1 MMTTPTVQ
9 ELQSQLAT
17 AEEQARQASV
27 ELDRRQAE
35 AAERRTAAQRTH
47 AEQHYAAHHDEDER
61 LQAEYR
67 AAHEEFRAAV
77 LNSDIG
83 KAWLRARAARWQRMA
98 LATTTNNA
106 ASVIGARPVGEVAFS
121 QPRLFEDVVAIL
133 DDAAK
138 MSYDFA
144 LDVYEDARSKA
155 GDAAAG
161 AVGLG
166 NPVDELQ
173 HAAGCPEERTEVVDV
188 PVGWR
193 STGSVVRCV
202 SCAATRVLSVPPP
215 EPEEALARGPAED
228 RRTVEWAAILP
239 ETAA

>member
-1 MMTTPTVQ
+1 MTTTPTVQ
-9 ELQSQLAT
+9 ELQSQLVI
-17 AEEQARQASV
+17 AEERVRQASAD
-27 ELDRRQAE
+27 LDRRQAE

-47 AEQHYAAHHDEDER
+47 AEQHYTAHRDEDER

-67 AAHEEFRAAV
+67 AAHEQFRAAV

-83 KAWLRARAARWQRMA
+83 KAWLRARAAHWQRMG
-98 LATTTNNA
+98 LVVTTNNA
-106 ASVIGARPVGEVAFS
+106 AAVIGAQPVGEVSFRE
-121 QPRLFEDVVAIL
+121 PRLLEDVVAIL

-138 MSYDFA
+138 TSHDVA
-144 LDVYEDARSKA
+144 LDEYEDARLEA

-166 NPVDELQ
+166 NPVEELQ
-173 HAAGCPEERTEVVDV
+173 HAAGCPEERTEVVNV

-215 EPEEALARGPAED
+215 EPEEALARGPAEE
-228 RRTVEWAAILP
+228 RRMAEWAATTGRLL
-239 ETAA
+239 

>member
-1 MMTTPTVQ
+1 MTTTPTVQ

-47 AEQHYAAHHDEDER
+47 AEQHYTSHRDEDER

-67 AAHEEFRAAV
+67 AAHKEFQNAV
-77 LNSDIG
+77 LKSDIG
-83 KAWLRARAARWQRMA
+83 KAWLRARAAHWQRMA

-106 ASVIGARPVGEVAFS
+106 ASMIGTQPVGEVAFRE
-121 QPRLFEDVVAIL
+121 PRLLEDVVAIL
-133 DDAAK
+133 EDAAK
-138 MSYDFA
+138 VSYDVA
-144 LDVYEDARSKA
+144 LDEYEDGRHEA

-166 NPVDELQ
+166 NPVEELQ
-173 HAAGCPEERTEVVDV
+173 HAAGCPEERTEVVNV

-193 STGSVVRCV
+193 SSGSVVRCV
-202 SCAATRVLSVPPP
+202 SCAAMRVLSVPPP
-215 EPEEALARGPAED
+215 EPEEALARGPVEE
-228 RRTVEWAAILP
+228 RRMAEWAATTGRLL
-239 ETAA
+239 